1 MDFVQPGQGFP
12 ASRVKMLVEQAQLF
26 VGTSVVYVCRLRQG
40 QGNSD
45 SKVFR
50 LHQQERENMQ
60 TGYMLAMTLFYP
72 TLYYIKYV
80 LSYHGAC

>member
-45 SKVFR
+45 SKVFQGGGLSNVTACR
-50 LHQQERENMQ
+50 NDLGLHR
-60 TGYMLAMTLFYP
+60 
-72 TLYYIKYV
+72 V
-80 LSYHGAC
+80 